1 MKKILVK
8 LNNYLIMNKAI
19 SIFVSMLCIILT
31 SEPLFEIIQYGTNI
45 SNLALGLIATWLVIL
60 LIISLL
66 FLFAV
71 WVDIIEK

>member
-1 MKKILVK
+1 
-8 LNNYLIMNKAI
+8 MNKAI